1 MIQQRSNSDQFVT
14 ILSIQQGHYFQWK
27 RFLAPQLKKEFTIF
41 LDSAL
46 KTEQLSGLLRTF
58 K

>member
-46 KTEQLSGLLRTF
+46 KTEQLSGL
-58 K
+58 